1 MYPHCVPG
9 KWVGVKGSGQT
20 EKEVN
25 HPRLQRER
33 GRGKIKLR
41 NVIVLSSLF
50 NF

>member
-33 GRGKIKLR
+33 ERQRQNKTSEC
-41 NVIVLSSLF
+41 NCPVFSV
-50 NF
+50 